1 MKTVITTLGTAGLLT
16 VAAHADLTLAAPGME
31 TAESYQGL
39 NIQESIDL
47 GQFYEYKVTGY
58 SWLLI
63 AGKPYDGKIHPSSGQ
78 LVKATGNEQY
88 VGQSIAQSSIAGSK
102 SGTKWVV
109 ENARLTAYNI
119 EDDAS
124 DSVLFD
130 SPIIFK
136 NENVTVGCREVTNME
151 NDVESYIIVHG
162 VSMKEPPVPSG
173 DLQVNGLVRE
183 GYHTSLNW
191 ILKREGIEGTEPSVN
206 TGVWTDESTPGETSA
221 KPPGEKEEESDPTAT
236 DACNSGKDKTKNNN
250 GHGNNVDGVDSSNPA
265 QKSKNKWDDTDP
277 DVDDEASG
285 GDRVNTPGSMKN

>member
-16 VAAHADLTLAAPGME
+16 VAAYADLTLAAPGME

-78 LVKATGNEQY
+78 LVKAIGNEQY

-109 ENARLTAYNI
+109 ENASLTAYNI

-183 GYHTSLNW
+183 GFHTNLNW

-206 TGVWTDESTPGETSA
+206 TGEWTDSTTPGETTA
-221 KPPGEKEEESDPTAT
+221 RPPGENENSDPTAI
-236 DACNSGKDKTKNNN
+236 DSSNSGQDKTKTNN
-250 GHGNNVDGVDSSNPA
+250 GHGNNTDGIDSSNPA
-265 QKSKNKWDDTDP
+265 YSKQKWYENDTNGGI
-277 DVDDEASG
+277 DDESTG
-285 GDRVNTPGSMKN
+285 GDRTGSPSDK